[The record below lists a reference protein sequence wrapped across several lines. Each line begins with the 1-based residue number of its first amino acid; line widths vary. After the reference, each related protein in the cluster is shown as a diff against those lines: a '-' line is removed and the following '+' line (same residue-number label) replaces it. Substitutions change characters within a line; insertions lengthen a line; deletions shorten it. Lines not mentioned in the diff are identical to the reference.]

1 MPITPDTKNWTWVL
15 ERPCAECGFDS
26 SAVAFADV
34 PDLVRSNAVSW
45 AEVLERENVT
55 ERPDSETWSALEYSA
70 HVRDVFRIFKV
81 RLEQMLEF
89 DDPRFE
95 NWDQDA
101 TAEAERYNDQVRQ
114 RWHRNCPTPPR
125 RSRMPSKPCQRVAA
139 NDGVSAVTD
148 RRSPSNRWRPTS
160 FTIRSITCTTSRRS
174 QSPRTSSRV
183 LLAPTECNESR
194 VFRKLATNRRSSTRS
209 PNTCRYPMKANGS
222 LDCFWASGT
231 RVSDS

>member
-1 MPITPDTKNWTWVL
+1 MIRFIGQSKQTDPALADYSRSMPITPDTKNWTWVL

-101 TAEAERYNDQVRQ
+101 TAEAERYNDQDPAKVASELSDAAAEVANAFETVPEGSRQ
-114 RWHRNCPTPPR
+114 RRGL
-125 RSRMPSKPCQRVAA
+125 RSDGSAFIVESLAA
-139 NDGVSAVTD
+139 YFIHDPIHHLHDVSV
-148 RRSPSNRWRPTS
+148 
-160 FTIRSITCTTSRRS
+160 
-174 QSPRTSSRV
+174 
-183 LLAPTECNESR
+183 
-194 VFRKLATNRRSSTRS
+194 
-209 PNTCRYPMKANGS
+209 
-222 LDCFWASGT
+222 
-231 RVSDS
+231 